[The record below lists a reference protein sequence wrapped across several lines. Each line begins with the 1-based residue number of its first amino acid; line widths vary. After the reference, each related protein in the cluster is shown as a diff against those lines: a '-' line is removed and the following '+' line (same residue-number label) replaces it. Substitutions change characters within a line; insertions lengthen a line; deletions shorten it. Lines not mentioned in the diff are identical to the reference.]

1 MRTALLL
8 LLSVTVIASYWI
20 DACCYYGEYARG
32 ADAAARHVANAIV
45 TVIHNSI

>member
-20 DACCYYGEYARG
+20 DACCYYGEYSRG
-32 ADAAARHVANAIV
+32 ADAAAHHVANAIV
-45 TVIHNSI
+45 TVIRNSI